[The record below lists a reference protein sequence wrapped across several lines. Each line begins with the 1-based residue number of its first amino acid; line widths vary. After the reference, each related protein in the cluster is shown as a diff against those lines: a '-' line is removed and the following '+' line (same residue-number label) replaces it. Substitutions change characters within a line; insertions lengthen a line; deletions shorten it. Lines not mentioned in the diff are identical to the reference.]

1 MNRFLAFVKK
11 EFFHILRD
19 RRTLLILFVMPLA
32 MVLLFG
38 FALTNEIKNAEI
50 AVLDL
55 DHGPH
60 SRQITDRLLSSGY
73 FQLTQNLT
81 TYQDVDATFRRGK
94 VKLVVV
100 FPPNFS
106 QDFAQIDSPAQIQL
120 LVDASEQNTA
130 ISLTNYAT
138 SIIQS
143 YQSEQNPPDA
153 VQPMQIDVQPR
164 VVFNPEL
171 RGAFVFVP
179 GVMAMILLLV
189 SALMT
194 SVTIARE
201 KETGTMEVLM
211 VSPLSQLQIL
221 FGKMLPYLLLSFI
234 NGCII
239 IALGVFLLEIP
250 LNGSLLLL
258 LSETRLFTFLSLAFG
273 LLISTI
279 ADTQLV
285 AMFASL
291 LVLLMPTIF
300 LSGFLF
306 PIESMPRF
314 LTVRLQYYSGQIL
327 YRNRQRHHDQ
337 RCRAAITV
345 ETYASTAGNVRFANG
360 SKSKKFKT
368 QAWLILILSLIL
380 SFSHS
385 KLKSDPHLI
394 HDRKGVQAVVAQ
406 HDPVAHDADTTLV
419 ATNFVV
425 FCRQF

>member
-1 MNRFLAFVKK
+1 MKRFLAFVKK
-11 EFFHILRD
+11 EFYHILRD
-19 RRTLLILFVMPLA
+19 RRTLLILFGMPLA

-38 FALTNEIKNAEI
+38 FALTNEIKNAKI

-73 FQLTQNLT
+73 FQLTQNLNA
-81 TYQDVDATFRRGK
+81 YRDVEAVFRRGK

-100 FPPNFS
+100 FPPKFS
-106 QDFAQIDSPAQIQL
+106 QDFARSNASAQVQL
-120 LVDASEQNTA
+120 LADASEQNTA

-138 SIIQS
+138 NIIQGYRS
-143 YQSEQNPPDA
+143 DVSGAEQNPPD
-153 VQPMQIDVQPR
+153 VVPPEQIDVQPR
-164 VVFNPEL
+164 MVFNPEL

-179 GVMAMILLLV
+179 GVMAMVLLLV

-221 FGKMLPYLLLSFI
+221 FGKVLPYLLLSFI
-234 NGCII
+234 NGCVI
-239 IALGVFLLEIP
+239 IALGVLLLKIP
-250 LNGSLLLL
+250 LNGSMLLLL
-258 LSETRLFTFLSLAFG
+258 GETLLFTFLSLSLG

-300 LSGFLF
+300 LSGFIF

-314 LTVRLQYYSGQIL
+314 LQYVSRIIP
-327 YRNRQRHHDQ
+327 
-337 RCRAAITV
+337 A
-345 ETYASTAGNVRFANG
+345 TYFIEIVKGIMIKGIGLNLLWKPT
-360 SKSKKFKT
+360 
-368 QAWLILILSLIL
+368 LILLGMSAFLMAVSLRN
-380 SFSHS
+380 
-385 KLKSDPHLI
+385 LKARLD
-394 HDRKGVQAVVAQ
+394 Q
-406 HDPVAHDADTTLV
+406 
-419 ATNFVV
+419 
-425 FCRQF
+425 

>member
-1 MNRFLAFVKK
+1 MGSPLQIDNQMTRFLAFVKK

-19 RRTLLILFVMPLA
+19 RRTLLILFGMPLA

-38 FALTNEIKNAEI
+38 FALTNEIKNAKI

-60 SRQITDRLLSSGY
+60 SRQITARLLSSGY
-73 FQLTQNLT
+73 FQLTQNLNA
-81 TYQDVDATFRRGK
+81 YREVEATFRRGK

-100 FPPNFS
+100 FPPKFS
-106 QDFAQIDSPAQIQL
+106 QDFARNDRSAQLQL
-120 LVDASEQNTA
+120 LADASEQNTA
-130 ISLTNYAT
+130 ISLTAYAT
-138 SIIQS
+138 SIIQA
-143 YQSEQNPPDA
+143 YRSEQNA
-153 VQPMQIDVQPR
+153 VGASPPMQIDVQPR
-164 VVFNPEL
+164 MVFNPEL

-179 GVMAMILLLV
+179 GVMAMVLLLV

-221 FGKMLPYLLLSFI
+221 FGKVMPYLLLSFI
-234 NGCII
+234 NGCVI
-239 IALGVFLLEIP
+239 IALGVFLLGIP

-258 LSETRLFTFLSLAFG
+258 LAETLLFTFLSLSLG

-300 LSGFLF
+300 LSGFIF

-314 LTVRLQYYSGQIL
+314 LQYVSNLIP
-327 YRNRQRHHDQ
+327 
-337 RCRAAITV
+337 A
-345 ETYASTAGNVRFANG
+345 TYFIEIVKG
-360 SKSKKFKT
+360 
-368 QAWLILILSLIL
+368 IMI
-380 SFSHS
+380 
-385 KLKSDPHLI
+385 
-394 HDRKGVQAVVAQ
+394 KGVGLNLLWK
-406 HDPVAHDADTTLV
+406 PTLV
-419 ATNFVV
+419 LLGMSTFLMAVSLRNLKP
-425 FCRQF
+425 RLG

>member
-1 MNRFLAFVKK
+1 MGEHSGSPLQINNQMNRFFAFIKK

-19 RRTLLILFVMPLA
+19 QRTLLILFGMPLA

-38 FALTNEIKNAEI
+38 FALTNEIKNAKI
-50 AVLDL
+50 ALLDL

-73 FQLTQNLT
+73 FQLTKNLNA
-81 TYQDVDATFRRGK
+81 YRDVEATFRQGH

-106 QDFAQIDSPAQIQL
+106 DDFARNTRSAQVQL
-120 LVDASEQNTA
+120 LADASEQNTA
-130 ISLTNYAT
+130 ISLTSYAT
-138 SIIQS
+138 SIIQN
-143 YQSEQNPPDA
+143 YANEQNPPDA
-153 VQPMQIDVQPR
+153 ATPMQIVVQPR
-164 VVFNPEL
+164 MVFNPEL

-179 GVMAMILLLV
+179 GVMAMVLLLV

-221 FGKMLPYLLLSFI
+221 FGKVLPYLLLSFI

-239 IALGVFLLEIP
+239 IALGVLLLGIP
-250 LNGSLLLL
+250 LNGSLPLLL
-258 LSETRLFTFLSLAFG
+258 AETLLFTFLSLSLG

-300 LSGFLF
+300 LSGFIF

-314 LTVRLQYYSGQIL
+314 LQYVSNVIP
-327 YRNRQRHHDQ
+327 
-337 RCRAAITV
+337 A
-345 ETYASTAGNVRFANG
+345 TYFIEIVKG
-360 SKSKKFKT
+360 
-368 QAWLILILSLIL
+368 IMI
-380 SFSHS
+380 
-385 KLKSDPHLI
+385 
-394 HDRKGVQAVVAQ
+394 KGVGLKFLWK
-406 HDPVAHDADTTLV
+406 PTLV
-419 ATNFVV
+419 LIGMSAFLMAVSLRNLKP
-425 FCRQF
+425 RLNQ

>member
-19 RRTLLILFVMPLA
+19 RRTLLILFGMPLA

-38 FALTNEIKNAEI
+38 FALTNEIKNAKI

-60 SRQITDRLLSSGY
+60 SRQITDLLLSSGY
-73 FQLTQNLT
+73 FQLTQNLNA
-81 TYQDVDATFRRGK
+81 YRDVETAFRRGE

-100 FPPNFS
+100 FPPKFS
-106 QDFAQIDSPAQIQL
+106 QDFARNGGARFGAPAQLQL
-120 LVDASEQNTA
+120 LADASEQNTA

-138 SIIQS
+138 NIIQA
-143 YQSEQNPPDA
+143 YRSEQNRPDA
-153 VQPMQIDVQPR
+153 APPLQIDVQPR
-164 VVFNPEL
+164 MVFNPEL

-179 GVMAMILLLV
+179 GVMAMVLLLV

-211 VSPLSQLQIL
+211 VSPLSQVQIL
-221 FGKMLPYLLLSFI
+221 FGKVLPYLLLSFI
-234 NGCII
+234 NGCVI
-239 IALGVFLLEIP
+239 IALGVFLLNIP
-250 LNGSLLLL
+250 LNGSLPLLL
-258 LSETRLFTFLSLAFG
+258 AETLLFTFLSLSLG

-300 LSGFLF
+300 LSGFIF

-314 LTVRLQYYSGQIL
+314 LQFVSSIIP
-327 YRNRQRHHDQ
+327 
-337 RCRAAITV
+337 A
-345 ETYASTAGNVRFANG
+345 TYFIEIVKG
-360 SKSKKFKT
+360 
-368 QAWLILILSLIL
+368 IMI
-380 SFSHS
+380 
-385 KLKSDPHLI
+385 
-394 HDRKGVQAVVAQ
+394 KGVGL
-406 HDPVAHDADTTLV
+406 PLLWKPTLV
-419 ATNFVV
+419 LLGMSAFLMAVSLRNLKP
-425 FCRQF
+425 RLG